1 LYFYDKKEGKMKN
14 QVIVDKSLPKNL
26 PLLMKDRA
34 WNYSD
39 YVCQIAKDK
48 SGKFVEY
55 SYKEVYADVLA
66 FAIALQEIG
75 VKRGSHVGLIS
86 DNRKEWLITDLAL
99 LSLGAADVPR
109 GCDTMS
115 TEVCYILDYADC
127 LHSFFE
133 NETLLKLSC

>member
-1 LYFYDKKEGKMKN
+1 MKN

-55 SYKEVYADVLA
+55 SYKEVYADVL
-66 FAIALQEIG
+66 
-75 VKRGSHVGLIS
+75 
-86 DNRKEWLITDLAL
+86 
-99 LSLGAADVPR
+99 
-109 GCDTMS
+109 
-115 TEVCYILDYADC
+115 
-127 LHSFFE
+127 
-133 NETLLKLSC
+133 